1 MDLIAIDLD
10 GTLLNKENSISDGNA
25 EALKNARENGVEI
38 VIATG
43 RAYFDVQKIFS
54 SLPLQPWV
62 ISANGA
68 VIHTP
73 DGTLFE
79 EKALD
84 REDAGEAL
92 EWLEQEDYYYEVFSG
107 SSIYTPQNGRE
118 LLHVEMD
125 RLLSANPE
133 TDQQSLRHA
142 LDKQFS
148 QNGFAFVES
157 YEEIVESKDPMYNI
171 LAFTF
176 DLDKLEKGREKFRDH
191 PSFTMVSSAEH
202 NFELEDH
209 TASKGSALKSVADH
223 LGIPM
228 DRTAAVGDS
237 HNDLSML
244 KAAGRSAAM
253 ENAVR
258 DVKEASDYITKSNDE
273 DGAAYAI
280 THYFS

>member
-43 RAYFDVQKIFS
+43 RAYFDVQNIFS

-209 TASKGSALKSVADH
+209 TASKGSALKSVAEH
-223 LGIPM
+223 LKIPM
-228 DRTAAVGDS
+228 HRTAAVGDS

>member
-1 MDLIAIDLD
+1 MDVVAIDLD
-10 GTLLNKENSISDGNA
+10 GTLLNREHTISAGNA
-25 EALKNARENGVEI
+25 EAIKQAQQDGVDI

-43 RAYFDVQKIFS
+43 RAYFDVHQIFAD
-54 SLPLQPWV
+54 LPIRPWV

-84 REDAGEAL
+84 RGDAGEAL
-92 EWLEQEDYYYEVFSG
+92 KWLEKEAYYYEVFSG

-125 RLLSANPE
+125 RLISANPE
-133 TDQQSLRHA
+133 TDKQSLKHA

-176 DLDKLEKGREKFRDH
+176 DLDKLEKGKEKFHDH

-223 LGIPM
+223 LCIPM

-244 KAAGRSAAM
+244 EAAGRSAAM
-253 ENAVR
+253 ENAVD
-258 DVKEASDYITKSNDE
+258 DVKKASDYITKSNDD
-273 DGAAYAI
+273 DGVAYAI